1 MKKIL
6 VIGNPFLPCINGSNK
21 VIYEYCQLLIDL
33 GYDVSYCTT
42 NSNEQLDDFFNGK
55 VYVFKSSFLDKFSLR
70 KWWNRIK
77 YFFLRKYDVDYYY
90 LWGLERFV
98 DKLQVKFHFDACIIN
113 YINLSRL
120 FENCSIPQ
128 KVVYTHDAFTYKKE
142 ILGIDHFWFDLLPN
156 QEAKAI
162 RRCTDV
168 ISIQKNESILFH
180 YYHPYGNIYTVY
192 SQFKVNIPTLTFKRN
207 ILFIASGNAINY
219 NGIRYFLDNVFN
231 VLTERYCDVNLI
243 IAGTICEKLSNEH
256 SKQIQ
261 LIGKIEDLSDFYKLG
276 DIVIN
281 PIYQGT
287 GLKVKTF
294 EALSYGKIVV
304 AHRHS
309 TEGVYEEITAP
320 IMIADSPS
328 SYLSHLIKLLD
339 SPENWQQY
347 SDNSIDYINRLNK
360 YVKDQYK
367 NIFSK

>member
-1 MKKIL
+1 
-6 VIGNPFLPCINGSNK
+6 
-21 VIYEYCQLLIDL
+21 
-33 GYDVSYCTT
+33 
-42 NSNEQLDDFFNGK
+42 
-55 VYVFKSSFLDKFSLR
+55 
-70 KWWNRIK
+70 
-77 YFFLRKYDVDYYY
+77 
-90 LWGLERFV
+90 
-98 DKLQVKFHFDACIIN
+98 
-113 YINLSRL
+113 
-120 FENCSIPQ
+120 
-128 KVVYTHDAFTYKKE
+128 
-142 ILGIDHFWFDLLPN
+142 
-156 QEAKAI
+156 
-162 RRCTDV
+162 
-168 ISIQKNESILFH
+168 
-180 YYHPYGNIYTVY
+180 
-192 SQFKVNIPTLTFKRN
+192 
-207 ILFIASGNAINY
+207 LFIASGNAINY